1 VAVTRTRTSS
11 VLFGHSYAG
20 VVVER
25 SHRMSHTTSI
35 EFSGM
40 GCRCRTKDKRFG
52 VVPSG
57 SVRVV
62 WQDKVGKKRENL
74 CLDRGHVGMLDSWLL
89 AARVLL
95 SMTPRTMEV
104 RRYLKLLHQGL
115 GLLVSQRRRQRSD
128 EEQKHRVCQ
137 PAP

>member
-1 VAVTRTRTSS
+1 LNAAIGCLVLLVLNSPVWVA
-11 VLFGHSYAG
+11 AN
-20 VVVER
+20 
-25 SHRMSHTTSI
+25 
-35 EFSGM
+35 
-40 GCRCRTKDKRFG
+40 RTKDKRFG

-95 SMTPRTMEV
+95 SMTPRRVSNNGGSSILEV
-104 RRYLKLLHQGL
+104 VASGAWVVGFAAVTAKE
-115 GLLVSQRRRQRSD
+115 QRRT
-128 EEQKHRVCQ
+128 ET
-137 PAP
+137 